1 MKRIKSRIEE
11 IKNLIDLAI
20 IEKSLILWID
30 LKFITIQ
37 RMTPSSISQLSSI
50 YVIICNINNT
60 KMTMKIIIMAIII
73 IVERRWLVCLLQ
85 VKEGKSLPLLSS
97 L

>member
-20 IEKSLILWID
+20 IEKSPILWID

-50 YVIICNINNT
+50 YVIIFNI
-60 KMTMKIIIMAIII
+60 
-73 IVERRWLVCLLQ
+73 
-85 VKEGKSLPLLSS
+85 
-97 L
+97 